1 MVSPEWG
8 ARAIRE
14 WTLFCTGEDLGD
26 GAREKL
32 DKAVEKFD
40 AGESWLTSFSGQM
53 KFRESDRTAE
63 LEPCSSIEL
72 MYGEGC

>member
-1 MVSPEWG
+1 MG
-8 ARAIRE
+8 GRR
-14 WTLFCTGEDLGD
+14 LFGWRLGFGPPDDAVGD